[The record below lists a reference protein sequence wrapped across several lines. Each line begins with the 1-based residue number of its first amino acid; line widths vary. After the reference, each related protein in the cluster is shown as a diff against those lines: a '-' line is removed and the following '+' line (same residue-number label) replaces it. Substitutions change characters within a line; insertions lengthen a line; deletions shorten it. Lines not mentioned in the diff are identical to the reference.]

1 MEKIKKD
8 ALSNLVYDKIKLMIL
23 DGALKPGQK
32 INKKELTEQLSVSQT
47 PVNEAIIKLTGEG
60 LIEQY
65 ERKGF
70 FIKIFTYKDLKEFFA
85 IRAGMEGVALRLCV
99 EEQPDDVLDKLTH
112 FFDNFSLPLNETSY
126 KRYIKADQ
134 AFHQKIIEL
143 SKNSIII
150 NFNQNFDFIMKSYQK
165 GLIRP
170 PEESLPE
177 HKAIVK
183 AVRNRDPEQAQQLL
197 IKHHLKS
204 RKVIKDQ
211 HLKYNKNN

>member
-1 MEKIKKD
+1 MQKIKKD

-23 DGALKPGQK
+23 NGALKPGQK

-60 LIEQY
+60 LIEQH

-70 FIKIFTYKDLKEFFA
+70 FIKVFTYKDLKEFFT

-112 FFDNFSLPLNETSY
+112 FFDNFSLPLNETAY
-126 KRYIKADQ
+126 KKYIKADQ

-143 SKNSIII
+143 SRNSIII
-150 NFNQNFDFIMKSYQK
+150 NFNKNFDFIMKSYQK

-170 PEESLPE
+170 PEETLPE

-183 AVRNRDPEQAQQLL
+183 AVRSRDPELAQRLL
-197 IKHHLKS
+197 IEHHLKS